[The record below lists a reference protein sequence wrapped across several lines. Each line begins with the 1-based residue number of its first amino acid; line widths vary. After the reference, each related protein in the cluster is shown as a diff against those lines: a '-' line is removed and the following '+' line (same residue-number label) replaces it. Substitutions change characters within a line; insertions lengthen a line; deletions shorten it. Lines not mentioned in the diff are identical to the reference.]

1 MKSYMNKRFVNVLR
15 SMAVAAGIMLLS
27 TVTVFAGT
35 VTATGDKETAAV
47 GDTYTVNIVVDGAEG
62 AAVAPD
68 VSVHYDVN
76 RLEFVSCSGEYGGGG
91 GGLVTINSSNADLT
105 FNILSGGQADVDVF
119 ATFDGDSEPQI
130 VTATVMVDGED
141 TAAINENAREVS
153 GTGIEAGTVATA
165 DGKYVSSVFAD
176 EFMPVGFT
184 KTTVTYEE
192 QMVEAAQFDMG
203 GIVLLYVT
211 DADGNNGNFDMYDQ
225 TTGELSDFLQI
236 SGIENR
242 FIIALKAGPE
252 VSVPEG
258 FTKATLNWNAQTLEA
273 YAYTGDAA
281 SGADGSGAASGSGG
295 ADGSGAASGSGVAQV
310 NINDFF
316 LIYAISSEGNKGWY
330 MYDQNEGT
338 YQRYVQ
344 NLHTGS
350 KVAGSGESLIAQIT
364 SPSADSEEGGVNV
377 MLIIVIACAVLLVA
391 LIITVIIM
399 AIKLHEFNSYEYIDE
414 DEYEGDEDRYE
425 ESVARVATGH
435 GSAGASAE
443 EPDDYLTRLAKAS
456 DEPVAEE
463 DSAED
468 EKTDDVEDI
477 SEEINTQNTKKSD
490 NIYEKYRREEEEAA
504 RIRQEQMHSNRESVS
519 ENVYRDNDEAPA
531 RSDIPEGFVVR
542 NKAGRIPKEELD
554 MQNKY
559 ERDDDFELFSP
570 RDRSEYDDDE
580 DDEEDDYRRLSRAEK
595 KALKA
600 EKKARKKEEKR
611 LKKEYGEYG
620 PVDWESWQNGIERG
634 EKTAAAHMNKA
645 AGVDEGA
652 VRRENPANQYREEQ
666 PAVRREAPEHQYEE
680 EAPRARRKE
689 QPTVR
694 EAQAEQQYHEAPI
707 KVSRVAPDEMPPRK
721 STPPK
726 RSIQPEYEEYQPP
739 KDNPMEMMRGI
750 PANDN
755 KAPVQAKPVQQF
767 DFDDDFEFEFLDLD
781 EDDE

>member
-1 MKSYMNKRFVNVLR
+1 MRTCYFTGGEECSMKRYMNKKLGIVLK
-15 SMAVAAGIMLLS
+15 SMAVAVSVMLLLS
-27 TVTVFAGT
+27 VSVFAGT

-47 GDTYTVNIVVDGAEG
+47 GDTYTVNIVIDGAEG

-76 RLEFVSCSGEYGGGG
+76 RLEFVSCTGEYGGGG

-141 TAAINENAREVS
+141 TAKINENAREDT

-176 EFMPVGFT
+176 EFMPVGFS

-242 FIIALKAGPE
+242 FIIALKAGPD
-252 VSVPEG
+252 VSVPDG
-258 FTKATLNWNAQTLEA
+258 FTKATLNWNSQTLEA
-273 YAYTGDAA
+273 YAYTGEAGEAA
-281 SGADGSGAASGSGG
+281 SGEAVSGG
-295 ADGSGAASGSGVAQV
+295 VAPV
-310 NINDFF
+310 DINDFF

-344 NLHTGS
+344 NLHAGGKGNIS
-350 KVAGSGESLIAQIT
+350 GSGENLISKIT
-364 SPSADSEEGGVNV
+364 SPGADSEEGGVNV

-391 LIITVIIM
+391 LIVTVIIM
-399 AIKLHEFNSYEYIDE
+399 AVKLHEFNSYEYIDE
-414 DEYEGDEDRYE
+414 DDYEGEDSYE
-425 ESVARVATGH
+425 APATH
-435 GSAGASAE
+435 VVSAYGRAKVSEE

-456 DEPVAEE
+456 EE
-463 DSAED
+463 LSRESHEE
-468 EKTDDVEDI
+468 EKE
-477 SEEINTQNTKKSD
+477 EEINTQSSKKSD
-490 NIYEKYRREEEEAA
+490 NIEIEEETHE
-504 RIRQEQMHSNRESVS
+504 SESVES
-519 ENVYRDNDEAPA
+519 SA
-531 RSDIPEGFVVR
+531 RSEIPEGFVVR

-554 MQNKY
+554 MQNRY
-559 ERDDDFELFSP
+559 ERDDEYELFSP
-570 RDRSEYDDDE
+570 RDRNEYDDDE
-580 DDEEDDYRRLSRAEK
+580 DDEDDFRRLSRAEK

-620 PVDWESWQNGIERG
+620 PVDWESWQNGIEGG
-634 EKTAAAHMNKA
+634 EKTAAAHMNKVV
-645 AGVDEGA
+645 GVDEGA
-652 VRRENPANQYREEQ
+652 VRRE
-666 PAVRREAPEHQYEE
+666 
-680 EAPRARRKE
+680 
-689 QPTVR
+689 
-694 EAQAEQQYHEAPI
+694 API
-707 KVSRVAPDEMPPRK
+707 KVSKVEREEMPPSK
-721 STPPK
+721 NLAPK
-726 RSIQPEYEEYQPP
+726 RPVQPEYEEYQPP

>member
-1 MKSYMNKRFVNVLR
+1 MRTCYFTGGEECSMKRYMNKKLGIVLK
-15 SMAVAAGIMLLS
+15 SMAVAVSIVLLFS
-27 TVTVFAGT
+27 VNVFAGT

-47 GDTYTVNIVVDGAEG
+47 GDTYTVNIVIDGAEG

-76 RLEFVSCSGEYGGGG
+76 RLEFVSCTGEYGGGG

-141 TAAINENAREVS
+141 TAKINENAREDT

-176 EFMPVGFT
+176 EFMPVGFS

-242 FIIALKAGPE
+242 FIIALKAGPD
-252 VSVPEG
+252 VSVPDG
-258 FTKATLNWNAQTLEA
+258 FTKATLNWNSQTLEA
-273 YAYTGDAA
+273 YAYTGEAGEAA
-281 SGADGSGAASGSGG
+281 SGGSDGAVSGG
-295 ADGSGAASGSGVAQV
+295 VAPV
-310 NINDFF
+310 DINDFF

-344 NLHTGS
+344 NLHAGGKGNIS
-350 KVAGSGESLIAQIT
+350 GSGENLISKIT
-364 SPSADSEEGGVNV
+364 SPGADSEEGGVNV

-391 LIITVIIM
+391 LIVTVIIM
-399 AIKLHEFNSYEYIDE
+399 AVKLHEFNSYEYIDE
-414 DEYEGDEDRYE
+414 DDYEGEDSYE
-425 ESVARVATGH
+425 APATH
-435 GSAGASAE
+435 VVSAYGRAKVSEE

-456 DEPVAEE
+456 EE
-463 DSAED
+463 LSRESHEE
-468 EKTDDVEDI
+468 EKE
-477 SEEINTQNTKKSD
+477 EEINTQSSNKSD
-490 NIYEKYRREEEEAA
+490 NIETEEEETH
-504 RIRQEQMHSNRESVS
+504 ESESVES
-519 ENVYRDNDEAPA
+519 SA
-531 RSDIPEGFVVR
+531 RSEIPEGFVVR

-554 MQNKY
+554 MQNRY
-559 ERDDDFELFSP
+559 ERDDEYELFSP
-570 RDRSEYDDDE
+570 RDRNEYDDDE
-580 DDEEDDYRRLSRAEK
+580 DDEDDFRRLSRAEK

-634 EKTAAAHMNKA
+634 EKTAAAHINKV

-652 VRRENPANQYREEQ
+652 VRRE
-666 PAVRREAPEHQYEE
+666 
-680 EAPRARRKE
+680 
-689 QPTVR
+689 
-694 EAQAEQQYHEAPI
+694 API
-707 KVSRVAPDEMPPRK
+707 KVSKVEREEMPPSK
-721 STPPK
+721 NLAPK
-726 RSIQPEYEEYQPP
+726 RPVQPEYEEYQPP

>member
-1 MKSYMNKRFVNVLR
+1 MRTCYFTGGEECSMKRYMNKKLGIVLK
-15 SMAVAAGIMLLS
+15 SMAVAVSVMLLLS
-27 TVTVFAGT
+27 VSVFAGT
-35 VTATGDKETAAV
+35 VTATGDKETAAI
-47 GDTYTVNIVVDGAEG
+47 GDTYTVNIVIDGAEG

-76 RLEFVSCSGEYGGGG
+76 RLEFVSCTGEYGGGG

-141 TAAINENAREVS
+141 TAKINENAREDT

-176 EFMPVGFT
+176 EFMPVGFS

-242 FIIALKAGPE
+242 FIIALKAGPD
-252 VSVPEG
+252 VSVPDG
-258 FTKATLNWNAQTLEA
+258 FTKATLNWNSQTLEA
-273 YAYTGDAA
+273 YAYTGEAGEAA
-281 SGADGSGAASGSGG
+281 SGGSDGAVSGG
-295 ADGSGAASGSGVAQV
+295 VAPV
-310 NINDFF
+310 DINDFF

-344 NLHTGS
+344 NLHAGS
-350 KVAGSGESLIAQIT
+350 KDNISGSGENLISKIT
-364 SPSADSEEGGVNV
+364 GPSADSEEGGVNV

-391 LIITVIIM
+391 LIVTVIIM
-399 AIKLHEFNSYEYIDE
+399 AVKLHEYNSYEYIDE
-414 DEYEGDEDRYE
+414 EDYEGEDSYE
-425 ESVARVATGH
+425 APATH
-435 GSAGASAE
+435 VVSAYGRAKVSEE

-456 DEPVAEE
+456 EELSRESHEEEKEE
-463 DSAED
+463 D
-468 EKTDDVEDI
+468 
-477 SEEINTQNTKKSD
+477 INTQSSNKSD
-490 NIYEKYRREEEEAA
+490 NIEIEEETHE
-504 RIRQEQMHSNRESVS
+504 SESVES
-519 ENVYRDNDEAPA
+519 SA
-531 RSDIPEGFVVR
+531 RSEIPEGFVVR

-554 MQNKY
+554 MQNRY
-559 ERDDDFELFSP
+559 ERDDEYELFSP
-570 RDRSEYDDDE
+570 RDRNEYDDDE
-580 DDEEDDYRRLSRAEK
+580 DDEDDFRRLSRAEK

-620 PVDWESWQNGIERG
+620 PVDWESWQNGIEGG
-634 EKTAAAHMNKA
+634 EKTAAAHMNKV

-652 VRRENPANQYREEQ
+652 VRRE
-666 PAVRREAPEHQYEE
+666 
-680 EAPRARRKE
+680 
-689 QPTVR
+689 
-694 EAQAEQQYHEAPI
+694 API
-707 KVSRVAPDEMPPRK
+707 KVSRVERDEMPPSK
-721 STPPK
+721 NLAPK
-726 RSIQPEYEEYQPP
+726 RPVQPEYEEYQPP

>member
-1 MKSYMNKRFVNVLR
+1 MRTCYFTGGEECSMKRYMNKKLGIVLK
-15 SMAVAAGIMLLS
+15 SMAVAVSVMLLLS
-27 TVTVFAGT
+27 VSVFAGT

-47 GDTYTVNIVVDGAEG
+47 GDTYTVNIVIDGAEG

-76 RLEFVSCSGEYGGGG
+76 RLEFVSCTGEYGGGG

-141 TAAINENAREVS
+141 TAKINENAREDT

-176 EFMPVGFT
+176 EFMPVGFS

-242 FIIALKAGPE
+242 FIIALKAGPD
-252 VSVPEG
+252 VSVPDG
-258 FTKATLNWNAQTLEA
+258 FTKATLNWNSQTLEA
-273 YAYTGDAA
+273 YAYTGEAGEAA
-281 SGADGSGAASGSGG
+281 SGGSDGAVSGG
-295 ADGSGAASGSGVAQV
+295 VAPV
-310 NINDFF
+310 DINDFF

-344 NLHTGS
+344 NLHAGS
-350 KVAGSGESLIAQIT
+350 KGNISGSGENLISKIT
-364 SPSADSEEGGVNV
+364 SPGADSEEGGVNV

-391 LIITVIIM
+391 LIVTVIIM
-399 AIKLHEFNSYEYIDE
+399 AVKLHEFNSYEYIDE
-414 DEYEGDEDRYE
+414 DDYEGEDSYE
-425 ESVARVATGH
+425 APATH
-435 GSAGASAE
+435 VVSAYGRAKVSEE

-456 DEPVAEE
+456 EE
-463 DSAED
+463 LSRESHEE
-468 EKTDDVEDI
+468 EKE
-477 SEEINTQNTKKSD
+477 EEINTQSSKKSD
-490 NIYEKYRREEEEAA
+490 NIEIEEETHE
-504 RIRQEQMHSNRESVS
+504 SESV
-519 ENVYRDNDEAPA
+519 ENSA
-531 RSDIPEGFVVR
+531 RSEIPEGFVVR

-554 MQNKY
+554 MQNRY
-559 ERDDDFELFSP
+559 ERDDEYELFSP
-570 RDRSEYDDDE
+570 RDRNEYDDDE
-580 DDEEDDYRRLSRAEK
+580 DDEDDFRRLSRAEK

-620 PVDWESWQNGIERG
+620 PVDWESWQNGIEHG
-634 EKTAAAHMNKA
+634 EKTAAAHMNKV

-652 VRRENPANQYREEQ
+652 VRRE
-666 PAVRREAPEHQYEE
+666 
-680 EAPRARRKE
+680 
-689 QPTVR
+689 T
-694 EAQAEQQYHEAPI
+694 PI
-707 KVSRVAPDEMPPRK
+707 KVSRVERDEMPPSK
-721 STPPK
+721 NLAPK
-726 RSIQPEYEEYQPP
+726 RPVQPEYEEYQPP

>member
-1 MKSYMNKRFVNVLR
+1 MRTCYFTGGEECSMKRYMNKKLGIVLK
-15 SMAVAAGIMLLS
+15 SMAVAVSVMLLLS
-27 TVTVFAGT
+27 VSVFAGT

-47 GDTYTVNIVVDGAEG
+47 GDTYTVNIVIDGAEG

-76 RLEFVSCSGEYGGGG
+76 RLEFVSCTGEYGGGG

-141 TAAINENAREVS
+141 TAKINENAREDT

-176 EFMPVGFT
+176 EFMPVGFS

-242 FIIALKAGPE
+242 FIIALKAGPD
-252 VSVPEG
+252 VSVPDG
-258 FTKATLNWNAQTLEA
+258 FTKATLNWNSQTLEA
-273 YAYTGDAA
+273 YAYTGEAGEAA
-281 SGADGSGAASGSGG
+281 SGEAVSGG
-295 ADGSGAASGSGVAQV
+295 VAPV
-310 NINDFF
+310 DINDFF

-344 NLHTGS
+344 NLHAGGKDNIS
-350 KVAGSGESLIAQIT
+350 GSGENLISKMT
-364 SPSADSEEGGVNV
+364 SPGADSEEGGVNV

-399 AIKLHEFNSYEYIDE
+399 AVKLHEFNSYEYIDE
-414 DEYEGDEDRYE
+414 DDYEGEDSYE
-425 ESVARVATGH
+425 APATH
-435 GSAGASAE
+435 VVSAYGRAKVSEE

-456 DEPVAEE
+456 EELSRENHDE
-463 DSAED
+463 
-468 EKTDDVEDI
+468 EKE
-477 SEEINTQNTKKSD
+477 EEINTQSSKKSD
-490 NIYEKYRREEEEAA
+490 NIEIEEET
-504 RIRQEQMHSNRESVS
+504 HESESTESSVRS
-519 ENVYRDNDEAPA
+519 E
-531 RSDIPEGFVVR
+531 IPEGFVVR

-554 MQNKY
+554 MQNRY
-559 ERDDDFELFSP
+559 ERDDEYELFSP
-570 RDRSEYDDDE
+570 RDRNEYDDDE
-580 DDEEDDYRRLSRAEK
+580 DDEDDFRRLSRAEK

-620 PVDWESWQNGIERG
+620 PVDWESWQNGIEGG
-634 EKTAAAHMNKA
+634 EKTAAAHMNKVV
-645 AGVDEGA
+645 GVDEGA
-652 VRRENPANQYREEQ
+652 VRRE
-666 PAVRREAPEHQYEE
+666 
-680 EAPRARRKE
+680 
-689 QPTVR
+689 
-694 EAQAEQQYHEAPI
+694 API
-707 KVSRVAPDEMPPRK
+707 KVSKVEREEMPPSK
-721 STPPK
+721 NLVPK
-726 RSIQPEYEEYQPP
+726 RPVQPEYEEYQPP

>member
-1 MKSYMNKRFVNVLR
+1 MRTCYFTGGEECSMKRYMNKKLGIVLKSIAAAVSIVLLFSVN
-15 SMAVAAGIMLLS
+15 
-27 TVTVFAGT
+27 VFAGT

-47 GDTYTVNIVVDGAEG
+47 GDTYTVNIVIDGAEG

-76 RLEFVSCSGEYGGGG
+76 RLEFVSCTGEYGGGG

-141 TAAINENAREVS
+141 TAKINENAREDT

-176 EFMPVGFT
+176 EFMPVGFS

-242 FIIALKAGPE
+242 FIIALKAGPD
-252 VSVPEG
+252 VSVPDG
-258 FTKATLNWNAQTLEA
+258 FTKATLNWNSQTLEA
-273 YAYTGDAA
+273 YAYTGDAGDA
-281 SGADGSGAASGSGG
+281 TSGG
-295 ADGSGAASGSGVAQV
+295 SDGAVSGGVAPV
-310 NINDFF
+310 DINDFF

-344 NLHTGS
+344 NLHAGGKDNIS
-350 KVAGSGESLIAQIT
+350 GSGENLISKIT
-364 SPSADSEEGGVNV
+364 SPGADSEEGGVNV

-391 LIITVIIM
+391 LIVTVIIM
-399 AIKLHEFNSYEYIDE
+399 AVKLHEFNSYEYIDE
-414 DEYEGDEDRYE
+414 DDYEGEDSYE
-425 ESVARVATGH
+425 APATH
-435 GSAGASAE
+435 VVSAYGRAKVSEE

-456 DEPVAEE
+456 EELSRENHDE
-463 DSAED
+463 
-468 EKTDDVEDI
+468 EKE
-477 SEEINTQNTKKSD
+477 EEINTQSSKKSD
-490 NIYEKYRREEEEAA
+490 NIEIEEEE
-504 RIRQEQMHSNRESVS
+504 ETHESES
-519 ENVYRDNDEAPA
+519 IENSA
-531 RSDIPEGFVVR
+531 RSEIPEGFVVR

-554 MQNKY
+554 MQNRY
-559 ERDDDFELFSP
+559 ERDDEYELFSP
-570 RDRSEYDDDE
+570 RDRNEYDDDDDDE
-580 DDEEDDYRRLSRAEK
+580 DDFRRLSRAEK

-634 EKTAAAHMNKA
+634 EKTAAAHINKV

-652 VRRENPANQYREEQ
+652 VRRE
-666 PAVRREAPEHQYEE
+666 
-680 EAPRARRKE
+680 
-689 QPTVR
+689 
-694 EAQAEQQYHEAPI
+694 API
-707 KVSRVAPDEMPPRK
+707 KVSKVKRDEMPPSK
-721 STPPK
+721 NLAPK
-726 RSIQPEYEEYQPP
+726 RPVQPEYEEYQPP

>member
-1 MKSYMNKRFVNVLR
+1 MRTCYFTGGEECSMKRYMNKKLGIVLK
-15 SMAVAAGIMLLS
+15 SMAVAVSVMLLLS
-27 TVTVFAGT
+27 VSVFAGT

-47 GDTYTVNIVVDGAEG
+47 GDTYTVNIVIDGAEG

-76 RLEFVSCSGEYGGGG
+76 RLEFVSCTGEYGGGG

-141 TAAINENAREVS
+141 TAKINENAREDT

-176 EFMPVGFT
+176 EFMPVGFS

-242 FIIALKAGPE
+242 FIIALKAGPD
-252 VSVPEG
+252 VSVPDG
-258 FTKATLNWNAQTLEA
+258 FTKATLNWNSQTLEA
-273 YAYTGDAA
+273 YAYTGEAGEAA
-281 SGADGSGAASGSGG
+281 SGGSDGAVSGG
-295 ADGSGAASGSGVAQV
+295 VAPV
-310 NINDFF
+310 DINDFF

-344 NLHTGS
+344 NLHAGGKGNIS
-350 KVAGSGESLIAQIT
+350 GSGENLISKIT
-364 SPSADSEEGGVNV
+364 SPGADSEEGGVNV

-399 AIKLHEFNSYEYIDE
+399 AVKLHEFNSYEYIDE
-414 DEYEGDEDRYE
+414 DDYEGEDSYE
-425 ESVARVATGH
+425 APATH
-435 GSAGASAE
+435 VVSAYGRAKVSEE

-456 DEPVAEE
+456 EE
-463 DSAED
+463 LSRESHEE
-468 EKTDDVEDI
+468 EKE
-477 SEEINTQNTKKSD
+477 EEINTQSSKKSD
-490 NIYEKYRREEEEAA
+490 NMEIEEET
-504 RIRQEQMHSNRESVS
+504 HESES
-519 ENVYRDNDEAPA
+519 IENSA
-531 RSDIPEGFVVR
+531 RSEIPEGFVVR

-554 MQNKY
+554 MQNRY
-559 ERDDDFELFSP
+559 ERDDEYELFSP
-570 RDRSEYDDDE
+570 RDRNEYDDDE
-580 DDEEDDYRRLSRAEK
+580 DDEDDFRRLSRAEK

-634 EKTAAAHMNKA
+634 EKTAAAHINKV

-652 VRRENPANQYREEQ
+652 VRRE
-666 PAVRREAPEHQYEE
+666 
-680 EAPRARRKE
+680 
-689 QPTVR
+689 
-694 EAQAEQQYHEAPI
+694 API
-707 KVSRVAPDEMPPRK
+707 KVSRVERDEMPPSK
-721 STPPK
+721 NLAPK
-726 RSIQPEYEEYQPP
+726 RPVQPEYEEYQPP

>member
-1 MKSYMNKRFVNVLR
+1 MRTCYFTGGEECSMKRYMNKKLGIVLK
-15 SMAVAAGIMLLS
+15 SMAVAVSVMLLLS
-27 TVTVFAGT
+27 VSVFAGT

-47 GDTYTVNIVVDGAEG
+47 GDTYTVNIVIDGAEG

-76 RLEFVSCSGEYGGGG
+76 RLEFVSCTGEYGGGG

-141 TAAINENAREVS
+141 TAKINENAREDT

-176 EFMPVGFT
+176 EFMPVGFS

-242 FIIALKAGPE
+242 FIIALKAGPD
-252 VSVPEG
+252 VSVPDG
-258 FTKATLNWNAQTLEA
+258 FTKATLNWNSQTLEA
-273 YAYTGDAA
+273 YAYTGEAGEAA
-281 SGADGSGAASGSGG
+281 SGGSDGAVSGG
-295 ADGSGAASGSGVAQV
+295 VAPV
-310 NINDFF
+310 DINDFF

-344 NLHTGS
+344 NLHAGGKDNIS
-350 KVAGSGESLIAQIT
+350 GSGENLISKIT
-364 SPSADSEEGGVNV
+364 GPSADSEEGGVNV

-391 LIITVIIM
+391 LIVTVIIM
-399 AIKLHEFNSYEYIDE
+399 AVKLHEFNSYEYIDE
-414 DEYEGDEDRYE
+414 EDYEGEDSYE
-425 ESVARVATGH
+425 APATH
-435 GSAGASAE
+435 VVSAYGRAKVSEE

-456 DEPVAEE
+456 EE
-463 DSAED
+463 LSRESHEE
-468 EKTDDVEDI
+468 EKE
-477 SEEINTQNTKKSD
+477 EEINTQSSNKSD
-490 NIYEKYRREEEEAA
+490 NIETEEEET
-504 RIRQEQMHSNRESVS
+504 HESES
-519 ENVYRDNDEAPA
+519 IESSA
-531 RSDIPEGFVVR
+531 RSEIPEGFVVR

-554 MQNKY
+554 MQNRY
-559 ERDDDFELFSP
+559 ERDDEYELFSP
-570 RDRSEYDDDE
+570 RDRNEYDDDE
-580 DDEEDDYRRLSRAEK
+580 DDEDDFRRLSRAEK

-634 EKTAAAHMNKA
+634 EKTAAAHMNKV

-652 VRRENPANQYREEQ
+652 VRRE
-666 PAVRREAPEHQYEE
+666 
-680 EAPRARRKE
+680 
-689 QPTVR
+689 
-694 EAQAEQQYHEAPI
+694 API
-707 KVSRVAPDEMPPRK
+707 KVSKVEREEMPPSK
-721 STPPK
+721 NLAPK
-726 RSIQPEYEEYQPP
+726 RPVQPEYEEYQPP

>member
-1 MKSYMNKRFVNVLR
+1 MRTCYFTGGEECSMKRYMNKKLGIVLK
-15 SMAVAAGIMLLS
+15 SMAVAVSVMLLLS
-27 TVTVFAGT
+27 VSVFAGT

-47 GDTYTVNIVVDGAEG
+47 GDTYTVNIVIDGAEG

-76 RLEFVSCSGEYGGGG
+76 RLEFVSCTGEYGGGG

-141 TAAINENAREVS
+141 TAKINENAREDT

-176 EFMPVGFT
+176 EFMPVGFS

-242 FIIALKAGPE
+242 FIIALKAGPD
-252 VSVPEG
+252 VSVPDG
-258 FTKATLNWNAQTLEA
+258 FTKATLNWNSQTLEA
-273 YAYTGDAA
+273 YAYTGEAGEAA
-281 SGADGSGAASGSGG
+281 SGGSDGAVSGG
-295 ADGSGAASGSGVAQV
+295 VAPV
-310 NINDFF
+310 DINDFF

-344 NLHTGS
+344 NLHAGS
-350 KVAGSGESLIAQIT
+350 KDNISGSGENLISKIT
-364 SPSADSEEGGVNV
+364 SPGADSEEGGVNV

-399 AIKLHEFNSYEYIDE
+399 AVKLHEFNSYEYIDE
-414 DEYEGDEDRYE
+414 DDYEGEDSYE
-425 ESVARVATGH
+425 APATH
-435 GSAGASAE
+435 VVSAYGRAKVSEE

-456 DEPVAEE
+456 EE
-463 DSAED
+463 LSRESHEE
-468 EKTDDVEDI
+468 EKE
-477 SEEINTQNTKKSD
+477 EEINTQSSKKSD
-490 NIYEKYRREEEEAA
+490 NIEIEEETHE
-504 RIRQEQMHSNRESVS
+504 SESVES
-519 ENVYRDNDEAPA
+519 SA
-531 RSDIPEGFVVR
+531 RSEIPEGFVVR

-554 MQNKY
+554 MQNRY
-559 ERDDDFELFSP
+559 ERDDEYELFSP
-570 RDRSEYDDDE
+570 RDRNEYDDDE
-580 DDEEDDYRRLSRAEK
+580 DDEDDFRRLSRAEK

-634 EKTAAAHMNKA
+634 EKTAAAHMNKVV
-645 AGVDEGA
+645 GVDEGA
-652 VRRENPANQYREEQ
+652 VRRE
-666 PAVRREAPEHQYEE
+666 
-680 EAPRARRKE
+680 
-689 QPTVR
+689 
-694 EAQAEQQYHEAPI
+694 API
-707 KVSRVAPDEMPPRK
+707 KVSKVEREEMPPSK
-721 STPPK
+721 NLAPK
-726 RSIQPEYEEYQPP
+726 RPVQPEYEEYQPP

>member
-1 MKSYMNKRFVNVLR
+1 MRTCYFTGGEECSMKRYMNKKLGIVLK
-15 SMAVAAGIMLLS
+15 SMAVAVSVMLLLS
-27 TVTVFAGT
+27 VSVFAGT

-47 GDTYTVNIVVDGAEG
+47 GDTYTVNIVIDGAEG

-76 RLEFVSCSGEYGGGG
+76 RLEFVSCTGEYGGGG

-141 TAAINENAREVS
+141 TAKINENAREDT

-176 EFMPVGFT
+176 EFMPVGFS

-242 FIIALKAGPE
+242 FIIALKAGPD
-252 VSVPEG
+252 VSVPDG
-258 FTKATLNWNAQTLEA
+258 FTKATLNWNSQTLEA
-273 YAYTGDAA
+273 YAYTGEA
-281 SGADGSGAASGSGG
+281 GDGGAASGEAVSGG
-295 ADGSGAASGSGVAQV
+295 VAPV
-310 NINDFF
+310 DINDFF

-344 NLHTGS
+344 NLHAGGKGNIS
-350 KVAGSGESLIAQIT
+350 GSGENLISKIT

-399 AIKLHEFNSYEYIDE
+399 AVKLHEFNSYEYIDE
-414 DEYEGDEDRYE
+414 EDYEDAKVSE
-425 ESVARVATGH
+425 
-435 GSAGASAE
+435 E

-456 DEPVAEE
+456 EE
-463 DSAED
+463 LSRESHEE
-468 EKTDDVEDI
+468 EKE
-477 SEEINTQNTKKSD
+477 EEINTQSSKKSD
-490 NIYEKYRREEEEAA
+490 NIEIEEETHE
-504 RIRQEQMHSNRESVS
+504 SESVES
-519 ENVYRDNDEAPA
+519 SA
-531 RSDIPEGFVVR
+531 RSEIPEGFVVR

-554 MQNKY
+554 MQNRY
-559 ERDDDFELFSP
+559 ERDDEYELFSP
-570 RDRSEYDDDE
+570 RDRNEYDDDE
-580 DDEEDDYRRLSRAEK
+580 DEEDDFRRLSRAEK

-634 EKTAAAHMNKA
+634 EKTAAAHINKV

-652 VRRENPANQYREEQ
+652 VRRE
-666 PAVRREAPEHQYEE
+666 
-680 EAPRARRKE
+680 
-689 QPTVR
+689 
-694 EAQAEQQYHEAPI
+694 API
-707 KVSRVAPDEMPPRK
+707 KVSRVEREEMPPSK
-721 STPPK
+721 NLAPK
-726 RSIQPEYEEYQPP
+726 RPVQPEYEEYQPP

>member
-1 MKSYMNKRFVNVLR
+1 MRTCYFTGGEECSMKRYMNKKLGIVLK
-15 SMAVAAGIMLLS
+15 SMAVAVSVMLLLS
-27 TVTVFAGT
+27 VSVFAGT

-47 GDTYTVNIVVDGAEG
+47 GDTYTVNIVIDGAEG

-76 RLEFVSCSGEYGGGG
+76 RLEFVSCTGEYGGGG

-141 TAAINENAREVS
+141 TAKINENAREDT

-176 EFMPVGFT
+176 EFMPVGFS

-242 FIIALKAGPE
+242 FIIALKAGPD
-252 VSVPEG
+252 VSVPDG
-258 FTKATLNWNAQTLEA
+258 FTKATLNWNSQTLEA
-273 YAYTGDAA
+273 YAYTGEA
-281 SGADGSGAASGSGG
+281 GGAASGGSDGAVSGG
-295 ADGSGAASGSGVAQV
+295 VAPV
-310 NINDFF
+310 DINDFF

-344 NLHTGS
+344 NLHAGGKGNIS
-350 KVAGSGESLIAQIT
+350 GSGENLISKIT
-364 SPSADSEEGGVNV
+364 SPGADSAEGGVNV

-391 LIITVIIM
+391 LIVTVIIM
-399 AIKLHEFNSYEYIDE
+399 SVKLHEFNSYEYIDE
-414 DEYEGDEDRYE
+414 DDYEGEDSYE
-425 ESVARVATGH
+425 APATH
-435 GSAGASAE
+435 VVSAYGRAKVSEE

-456 DEPVAEE
+456 EE
-463 DSAED
+463 LSRESHEE
-468 EKTDDVEDI
+468 EKE
-477 SEEINTQNTKKSD
+477 EEINTQSSNKSD
-490 NIYEKYRREEEEAA
+490 NIETEEEET
-504 RIRQEQMHSNRESVS
+504 HESES
-519 ENVYRDNDEAPA
+519 IESSA
-531 RSDIPEGFVVR
+531 RSEIPEGFVVR

-554 MQNKY
+554 MQNRY
-559 ERDDDFELFSP
+559 ERDDEYELFAP
-570 RDRSEYDDDE
+570 RDRNEYDDDE
-580 DDEEDDYRRLSRAEK
+580 DDDDFRRLSRAEK

-634 EKTAAAHMNKA
+634 EKTAAAHINKV

-652 VRRENPANQYREEQ
+652 VRRE
-666 PAVRREAPEHQYEE
+666 
-680 EAPRARRKE
+680 
-689 QPTVR
+689 
-694 EAQAEQQYHEAPI
+694 API
-707 KVSRVAPDEMPPRK
+707 KVSKVEREEMPPSK
-721 STPPK
+721 NLAPK
-726 RSIQPEYEEYQPP
+726 RPVQPEYEEYQPP

>member
-1 MKSYMNKRFVNVLR
+1 MRTCYFTGGEECSMKRYMNKKLGIVLK
-15 SMAVAAGIMLLS
+15 SMAVAVSVMLLLS
-27 TVTVFAGT
+27 VSVFAGT

-47 GDTYTVNIVVDGAEG
+47 GDTYTVNIVIDGAEG

-76 RLEFVSCSGEYGGGG
+76 RLEFVSCTGEYGGGG

-141 TAAINENAREVS
+141 TAKINENAREDT

-176 EFMPVGFT
+176 EFMPVGFS

-242 FIIALKAGPE
+242 FIIALKAGPD
-252 VSVPEG
+252 VSVPDG
-258 FTKATLNWNAQTLEA
+258 FTKATLNWNSQTLEA
-273 YAYTGDAA
+273 YAYTGEAGEAA
-281 SGADGSGAASGSGG
+281 SGEAVSGG
-295 ADGSGAASGSGVAQV
+295 VAPV
-310 NINDFF
+310 DINDFF

-344 NLHTGS
+344 NLHAGGKDNIS
-350 KVAGSGESLIAQIT
+350 GSGENLISKIT
-364 SPSADSEEGGVNV
+364 SPGADSEEGGVNV

-391 LIITVIIM
+391 LIVTVIIM
-399 AIKLHEFNSYEYIDE
+399 AVKLHEFNSYEYIDE
-414 DEYEGDEDRYE
+414 DDYEGEDSYE
-425 ESVARVATGH
+425 APATH
-435 GSAGASAE
+435 VVSAYGRAKVSEE

-456 DEPVAEE
+456 EE
-463 DSAED
+463 LSRESHEE
-468 EKTDDVEDI
+468 EKE
-477 SEEINTQNTKKSD
+477 EEINTQSSNKSD
-490 NIYEKYRREEEEAA
+490 NIETEEEETH
-504 RIRQEQMHSNRESVS
+504 ESESVES
-519 ENVYRDNDEAPA
+519 SA
-531 RSDIPEGFVVR
+531 RSEIPEGFVVR

-554 MQNKY
+554 MQNRY
-559 ERDDDFELFSP
+559 ERDDEYELFSP
-570 RDRSEYDDDE
+570 RDRNEYDDDE
-580 DDEEDDYRRLSRAEK
+580 DDEDDFRRLSRAEK

-620 PVDWESWQNGIERG
+620 PVDWESWQNGIEGG
-634 EKTAAAHMNKA
+634 EKTAAAHINKV

-652 VRRENPANQYREEQ
+652 VRRE
-666 PAVRREAPEHQYEE
+666 
-680 EAPRARRKE
+680 
-689 QPTVR
+689 
-694 EAQAEQQYHEAPI
+694 API
-707 KVSRVAPDEMPPRK
+707 KVSKVEREEMPPSK
-721 STPPK
+721 NLAPK
-726 RSIQPEYEEYQPP
+726 RPVQPEYEEYQPP

>member
-1 MKSYMNKRFVNVLR
+1 MRTCYFTGGEECSMKCYMNKKLGIVLK
-15 SMAVAAGIMLLS
+15 SMAVAVSVMLLLS
-27 TVTVFAGT
+27 VSVFAGT

-47 GDTYTVNIVVDGAEG
+47 GDTYTVNIVIDGAEG

-76 RLEFVSCSGEYGGGG
+76 RLEFVSCTGEYGGGG

-141 TAAINENAREVS
+141 TAKINENAREDT

-176 EFMPVGFT
+176 EFMPVGFS

-242 FIIALKAGPE
+242 FIIALKAGPD
-252 VSVPEG
+252 VSVPDG
-258 FTKATLNWNAQTLEA
+258 FTKATLNWNSQTLEA
-273 YAYTGDAA
+273 YAYTGEAGEAA
-281 SGADGSGAASGSGG
+281 SGEAVSGG
-295 ADGSGAASGSGVAQV
+295 VAPV
-310 NINDFF
+310 DINDFF

-344 NLHTGS
+344 NLHAGGKDNIS
-350 KVAGSGESLIAQIT
+350 GSGENLISKIT
-364 SPSADSEEGGVNV
+364 SPGADSEEGGVNV

-391 LIITVIIM
+391 LIVTVIIM
-399 AIKLHEFNSYEYIDE
+399 AVKLHEFNSYEYIDE
-414 DEYEGDEDRYE
+414 DDYEGEDSYE
-425 ESVARVATGH
+425 APATH
-435 GSAGASAE
+435 VVSAYGRAKVSEE

-456 DEPVAEE
+456 EE
-463 DSAED
+463 LSRESHEE
-468 EKTDDVEDI
+468 EKE
-477 SEEINTQNTKKSD
+477 EEINTQSSNKSD
-490 NIYEKYRREEEEAA
+490 NIETEEEETH
-504 RIRQEQMHSNRESVS
+504 ESESVES
-519 ENVYRDNDEAPA
+519 SA
-531 RSDIPEGFVVR
+531 RSEIPEGFVVR

-554 MQNKY
+554 MQNRY
-559 ERDDDFELFSP
+559 ERDDEYELFSP
-570 RDRSEYDDDE
+570 RDRNEYDDDE
-580 DDEEDDYRRLSRAEK
+580 DDEDDFRRLSRAEK

-634 EKTAAAHMNKA
+634 EKTAAAHINKV

-652 VRRENPANQYREEQ
+652 VRRE
-666 PAVRREAPEHQYEE
+666 
-680 EAPRARRKE
+680 
-689 QPTVR
+689 T
-694 EAQAEQQYHEAPI
+694 
-707 KVSRVAPDEMPPRK
+707 
-721 STPPK
+721 PK
-726 RSIQPEYEEYQPP
+726 RPVQPEYEEYQPP

>member
-1 MKSYMNKRFVNVLR
+1 MKRYMNKKLGIVLK
-15 SMAVAAGIMLLS
+15 SMAVAVSVMLLLS
-27 TVTVFAGT
+27 VSVFAGT

-47 GDTYTVNIVVDGAEG
+47 GDTYTVNIVIDGAEG

-76 RLEFVSCSGEYGGGG
+76 RLEFVSCTGEYGGGG

-141 TAAINENAREVS
+141 TAKINENAREDT

-176 EFMPVGFT
+176 EFMPVGFS

-242 FIIALKAGPE
+242 FIIALKAGPD
-252 VSVPEG
+252 VSVPDG
-258 FTKATLNWNAQTLEA
+258 FTKATLNWNSQTLEA
-273 YAYTGDAA
+273 YAYTGEAGEAA
-281 SGADGSGAASGSGG
+281 SGEAVSGG
-295 ADGSGAASGSGVAQV
+295 VAPV
-310 NINDFF
+310 DINDFF

-344 NLHTGS
+344 NLHAGGKGNIS
-350 KVAGSGESLIAQIT
+350 GSGENLISKIT
-364 SPSADSEEGGVNV
+364 GPSADSEEGGVNV

-391 LIITVIIM
+391 LIVIVIIM

-414 DEYEGDEDRYE
+414 DDYEGEDSYE
-425 ESVARVATGH
+425 APATH
-435 GSAGASAE
+435 VVSAYGRAKVSEE

-456 DEPVAEE
+456 EEPRRVVR
-463 DSAED
+463 DED
-468 EKTDDVEDI
+468 ESYEKPGRVSHDEDEDKESERVKKENNIENNNDIEDIEDI

-490 NIYEKYRREEEEAA
+490 NIYEKYRREEEEATG
-504 RIRQEQMHSNRESVS
+504 S
-519 ENVYRDNDEAPA
+519 E
-531 RSDIPEGFVVR
+531 IPEGFVVR

-554 MQNKY
+554 MQNRY
-559 ERDDDFELFSP
+559 ERDDEYELFSP
-570 RDRSEYDDDE
+570 RDRNEYDDDE
-580 DDEEDDYRRLSRAEK
+580 DDEDDFRRLSRAEK

-634 EKTAAAHMNKA
+634 EKTAAAHINKV

-652 VRRENPANQYREEQ
+652 VRRE
-666 PAVRREAPEHQYEE
+666 
-680 EAPRARRKE
+680 
-689 QPTVR
+689 
-694 EAQAEQQYHEAPI
+694 API
-707 KVSRVAPDEMPPRK
+707 KVSKVEREEMPPSK
-721 STPPK
+721 NLAPK
-726 RSIQPEYEEYQPP
+726 RPVQPEYEEYQPP

>member
-1 MKSYMNKRFVNVLR
+1 MRTCYFTGSEGCSMKRYMNKKLGIVLK
-15 SMAVAAGIMLLS
+15 SMVVAVSVMLLLS
-27 TVTVFAGT
+27 VSVFAGT

-47 GDTYTVNIVVDGAEG
+47 GDTYTVNIVIDGAEG

-76 RLEFVSCSGEYGGGG
+76 RLEFVSCTGEYGGGG

-141 TAAINENAREVS
+141 TAKINENAREDT

-176 EFMPVGFT
+176 EFMPVGFS

-242 FIIALKAGPE
+242 FIIALKAGPD
-252 VSVPEG
+252 VSVPDG
-258 FTKATLNWNAQTLEA
+258 FTKATLNWNSQTLEA
-273 YAYTGDAA
+273 YAYTGEAGEAA
-281 SGADGSGAASGSGG
+281 SGEAVSGG
-295 ADGSGAASGSGVAQV
+295 VAPV
-310 NINDFF
+310 DINDFF

-344 NLHTGS
+344 NLHAGGKGNIS
-350 KVAGSGESLIAQIT
+350 GSGENLISKIT
-364 SPSADSEEGGVNV
+364 SPGADSEEGGVNV

-391 LIITVIIM
+391 LIVTVIIM
-399 AIKLHEFNSYEYIDE
+399 AVKLHEFNSYEYIDE
-414 DEYEGDEDRYE
+414 DDYEGEDSYE
-425 ESVARVATGH
+425 APATHVVSAYGR
-435 GSAGASAE
+435 AGANAE

-456 DEPVAEE
+456 EE
-463 DSAED
+463 LKSVSHEE
-468 EKTDDVEDI
+468 EKE
-477 SEEINTQNTKKSD
+477 EEINTQSSNKSD
-490 NIYEKYRREEEEAA
+490 NIEIEEEET
-504 RIRQEQMHSNRESVS
+504 HESES
-519 ENVYRDNDEAPA
+519 IESSA
-531 RSDIPEGFVVR
+531 RSEIPEGFVVR

-554 MQNKY
+554 MQNRY
-559 ERDDDFELFSP
+559 ERDDEYELFSP
-570 RDRSEYDDDE
+570 RDRNEYDED
-580 DDEEDDYRRLSRAEK
+580 DDEEDDFRRLSRAEK

-620 PVDWESWQNGIERG
+620 PVDWESWQNGIEGG
-634 EKTAAAHMNKA
+634 EKTAAAHINKV

-652 VRRENPANQYREEQ
+652 VRRE
-666 PAVRREAPEHQYEE
+666 
-680 EAPRARRKE
+680 
-689 QPTVR
+689 
-694 EAQAEQQYHEAPI
+694 API
-707 KVSRVAPDEMPPRK
+707 KVSKVEREEMPPSK
-721 STPPK
+721 NLAPK
-726 RSIQPEYEEYQPP
+726 RPVQPEYEEYQPP

>member
-1 MKSYMNKRFVNVLR
+1 MRTCYFTGGEECSMKRYMNKKLGIVLK
-15 SMAVAAGIMLLS
+15 SMAVAVSVMLLLS
-27 TVTVFAGT
+27 VSVFAGT

-47 GDTYTVNIVVDGAEG
+47 GDTYTVNIVIDGAEG

-76 RLEFVSCSGEYGGGG
+76 RLEFVSCTGEYGGGG

-141 TAAINENAREVS
+141 TAKINENAREDT

-176 EFMPVGFT
+176 EFMPVGFS

-242 FIIALKAGPE
+242 FIIALKAGPD
-252 VSVPEG
+252 VSVPDG
-258 FTKATLNWNAQTLEA
+258 FTKATLNWNSQTLEA
-273 YAYTGDAA
+273 YAYTGDA
-281 SGADGSGAASGSGG
+281 GEAASGEAVSGG
-295 ADGSGAASGSGVAQV
+295 VAPV
-310 NINDFF
+310 DINDFF

-344 NLHTGS
+344 NLHAGGKGNIS
-350 KVAGSGESLIAQIT
+350 GSGENLISKIT
-364 SPSADSEEGGVNV
+364 SPGADSEEDGVNV

-391 LIITVIIM
+391 LIVTVIIM
-399 AIKLHEFNSYEYIDE
+399 AVKLHEFNSYEYIDE
-414 DEYEGDEDRYE
+414 DDYEGEDSYE
-425 ESVARVATGH
+425 APATH
-435 GSAGASAE
+435 VVSAYGRAKVSEE

-456 DEPVAEE
+456 EE
-463 DSAED
+463 LSRESHEE
-468 EKTDDVEDI
+468 EKE
-477 SEEINTQNTKKSD
+477 EEINTQSSNKSD
-490 NIYEKYRREEEEAA
+490 NIETEEEET
-504 RIRQEQMHSNRESVS
+504 HESES
-519 ENVYRDNDEAPA
+519 IENSA
-531 RSDIPEGFVVR
+531 RSEIPEGFVVR

-554 MQNKY
+554 MQNRY
-559 ERDDDFELFSP
+559 ERDDEYELFSP
-570 RDRSEYDDDE
+570 RDRNEYDDDE
-580 DDEEDDYRRLSRAEK
+580 DDEDDFRRLSRAEK

-634 EKTAAAHMNKA
+634 EKTAAAHINKV

-652 VRRENPANQYREEQ
+652 VRRE
-666 PAVRREAPEHQYEE
+666 
-680 EAPRARRKE
+680 
-689 QPTVR
+689 
-694 EAQAEQQYHEAPI
+694 API
-707 KVSRVAPDEMPPRK
+707 KVSKVEREEMPPSK
-721 STPPK
+721 NLAPK
-726 RSIQPEYEEYQPP
+726 RPVQPEYEEYQPP

>member
-1 MKSYMNKRFVNVLR
+1 MKRYMNKKLGIVLK
-15 SMAVAAGIMLLS
+15 SMAVAVSVMLLLS
-27 TVTVFAGT
+27 VSVFAGT

-47 GDTYTVNIVVDGAEG
+47 GDTYTVNIVIDGAEG

-76 RLEFVSCSGEYGGGG
+76 RLEFVSCTGEYGGGG

-141 TAAINENAREVS
+141 TAKINENAREDT

-176 EFMPVGFT
+176 EFMPVGFS

-242 FIIALKAGPE
+242 FIIALKAGSD
-252 VSVPEG
+252 VNVPDG
-258 FTKATLNWNAQTLEA
+258 FTKATLNWNSQTLEA
-273 YAYTGDAA
+273 YAYTGEAGEAA
-281 SGADGSGAASGSGG
+281 SGEAVSGG
-295 ADGSGAASGSGVAQV
+295 VAPV
-310 NINDFF
+310 DINDFF

-344 NLHTGS
+344 NLHTGGKGNIS
-350 KVAGSGESLIAQIT
+350 GSGENLISKIT
-364 SPSADSEEGGVNV
+364 SPGADSEEGGVNV
-377 MLIIVIACAVLLVA
+377 MLIIVIACAVLIVA
-391 LIITVIIM
+391 LIVTVIIM
-399 AIKLHEFNSYEYIDE
+399 AVKLHEFNSYEYIDE
-414 DEYEGDEDRYE
+414 DDYEGEDSYE
-425 ESVARVATGH
+425 APATH
-435 GSAGASAE
+435 VVSAYGRAKVSEE

-456 DEPVAEE
+456 EE
-463 DSAED
+463 LSRESHEE
-468 EKTDDVEDI
+468 EKE
-477 SEEINTQNTKKSD
+477 EEINTQSSNKSD
-490 NIYEKYRREEEEAA
+490 NIEIEEET
-504 RIRQEQMHSNRESVS
+504 HESES
-519 ENVYRDNDEAPA
+519 IENSA
-531 RSDIPEGFVVR
+531 RSEIPEGFVVR

-554 MQNKY
+554 MQNRY
-559 ERDDDFELFSP
+559 ERDDEYELFSP
-570 RDRSEYDDDE
+570 RDRNEYDDDE
-580 DDEEDDYRRLSRAEK
+580 DDEDDFRRLSRAEK

-634 EKTAAAHMNKA
+634 EKTAAAHINKV

-652 VRRENPANQYREEQ
+652 VRRE
-666 PAVRREAPEHQYEE
+666 
-680 EAPRARRKE
+680 
-689 QPTVR
+689 
-694 EAQAEQQYHEAPI
+694 API
-707 KVSRVAPDEMPPRK
+707 KVSRVERDEMPQSK
-721 STPPK
+721 NLAPK
-726 RSIQPEYEEYQPP
+726 RPVQPEYEEYQPP

>member
-1 MKSYMNKRFVNVLR
+1 MRTCYFTGGEECSMKRYMNKKLGIVLK
-15 SMAVAAGIMLLS
+15 SMAVAVSVMLLLS
-27 TVTVFAGT
+27 VSVFAGT

-47 GDTYTVNIVVDGAEG
+47 GDTYTVNIVIDGAEG

-76 RLEFVSCSGEYGGGG
+76 RLEFVSCTGEYGGGG

-141 TAAINENAREVS
+141 TAKINENAREDT

-176 EFMPVGFT
+176 EFMPVGFS

-242 FIIALKAGPE
+242 FIIALKAGPD
-252 VSVPEG
+252 VSVPDG
-258 FTKATLNWNAQTLEA
+258 FTKATLNWNSQTLEA
-273 YAYTGDAA
+273 YAYTGDA
-281 SGADGSGAASGSGG
+281 GEAASGGSDGAVSGG
-295 ADGSGAASGSGVAQV
+295 VAPV
-310 NINDFF
+310 DINDFF

-344 NLHTGS
+344 NLHAGGKGNIS
-350 KVAGSGESLIAQIT
+350 GSGENLISKIT
-364 SPSADSEEGGVNV
+364 SPGADSEEGGVNV

-391 LIITVIIM
+391 LIVTVIIM
-399 AIKLHEFNSYEYIDE
+399 AVKLHEFNSYEYIDE
-414 DEYEGDEDRYE
+414 DDYEGEDSYE
-425 ESVARVATGH
+425 APSTHVV
-435 GSAGASAE
+435 SAYGRAKVSEE

-456 DEPVAEE
+456 EELSRENHDE
-463 DSAED
+463 
-468 EKTDDVEDI
+468 EKE
-477 SEEINTQNTKKSD
+477 EEINTQSSKKSD
-490 NIYEKYRREEEEAA
+490 NIEIEEET
-504 RIRQEQMHSNRESVS
+504 HESES
-519 ENVYRDNDEAPA
+519 IENSA
-531 RSDIPEGFVVR
+531 RSEIPEGFVVR

-554 MQNKY
+554 MQNRY
-559 ERDDDFELFSP
+559 ERDDEYELFSP
-570 RDRSEYDDDE
+570 RDRNEYDDDE
-580 DDEEDDYRRLSRAEK
+580 DDEDDFRRLSRAEK

-620 PVDWESWQNGIERG
+620 PVDWESWQNGIEGG
-634 EKTAAAHMNKA
+634 EKTAAAHINKV

-652 VRRENPANQYREEQ
+652 VRRE
-666 PAVRREAPEHQYEE
+666 
-680 EAPRARRKE
+680 
-689 QPTVR
+689 
-694 EAQAEQQYHEAPI
+694 API
-707 KVSRVAPDEMPPRK
+707 KVSKVEREEMPPSK
-721 STPPK
+721 NLAPK
-726 RSIQPEYEEYQPP
+726 RPVQPEYEEYQPP

>member
-1 MKSYMNKRFVNVLR
+1 MKRYMNKKLGIVLKSIAAAVSIVLLFSVN
-15 SMAVAAGIMLLS
+15 
-27 TVTVFAGT
+27 VFAGT

-47 GDTYTVNIVVDGAEG
+47 GDTYTVNIVIDGAEG

-76 RLEFVSCSGEYGGGG
+76 RLEFVSCTGEYGGGG

-141 TAAINENAREVS
+141 TAKINENAREDT

-176 EFMPVGFT
+176 EFMPVGFS

-242 FIIALKAGPE
+242 FIIALKAGPD
-252 VSVPEG
+252 VSVPDG
-258 FTKATLNWNAQTLEA
+258 FTKATLNWNSQTLEA
-273 YAYTGDAA
+273 YAYTGDAGDA
-281 SGADGSGAASGSGG
+281 TSGG
-295 ADGSGAASGSGVAQV
+295 SDGAVSGGVAPV
-310 NINDFF
+310 DINDFF

-344 NLHTGS
+344 NLHAGGKGNIS
-350 KVAGSGESLIAQIT
+350 GSGENLISKIT
-364 SPSADSEEGGVNV
+364 SPGADSEEGGMNV

-391 LIITVIIM
+391 LIVTVIIM
-399 AIKLHEFNSYEYIDE
+399 AVKLHEFNSYEYIDE
-414 DEYEGDEDRYE
+414 DDYEGEDSYE
-425 ESVARVATGH
+425 APSTHVV
-435 GSAGASAE
+435 SAYGRAKVSEE

-456 DEPVAEE
+456 EELSRENHDE
-463 DSAED
+463 
-468 EKTDDVEDI
+468 EKE
-477 SEEINTQNTKKSD
+477 EEINTQSSKKSD
-490 NIYEKYRREEEEAA
+490 NIEIEEET
-504 RIRQEQMHSNRESVS
+504 HESES
-519 ENVYRDNDEAPA
+519 IENSA
-531 RSDIPEGFVVR
+531 RSEIPEGFVVR

-554 MQNKY
+554 MQNRY
-559 ERDDDFELFSP
+559 ERDDEYELFSP
-570 RDRSEYDDDE
+570 RDRNEYDDDE
-580 DDEEDDYRRLSRAEK
+580 DDEDDFRRLSRAEK

-634 EKTAAAHMNKA
+634 EKTAAAHINKV

-652 VRRENPANQYREEQ
+652 VRRE
-666 PAVRREAPEHQYEE
+666 
-680 EAPRARRKE
+680 
-689 QPTVR
+689 
-694 EAQAEQQYHEAPI
+694 API
-707 KVSRVAPDEMPPRK
+707 KVSKVEREEMPPSK
-721 STPPK
+721 NLAPK
-726 RSIQPEYEEYQPP
+726 RPVQPEYEEYQPP

>member
-1 MKSYMNKRFVNVLR
+1 MKRYMNKKLGIVLK
-15 SMAVAAGIMLLS
+15 SMAVAVSVMLLLS
-27 TVTVFAGT
+27 VSVFAGT

-47 GDTYTVNIVVDGAEG
+47 GDTYTVNIVIDGAEG

-76 RLEFVSCSGEYGGGG
+76 RLEFVSCTGEYGGGG

-141 TAAINENAREVS
+141 TAKINENAREDT

-176 EFMPVGFT
+176 EFMPVGFS

-252 VSVPEG
+252 VSVPDG
-258 FTKATLNWNAQTLEA
+258 FTKATLNWNSQTLEA
-273 YAYTGDAA
+273 YAYTGEAGEA
-281 SGADGSGAASGSGG
+281 TSGG
-295 ADGSGAASGSGVAQV
+295 SDGAVSGGVAPV
-310 NINDFF
+310 DINDFF

-344 NLHTGS
+344 NLHAGGKGNIS
-350 KVAGSGESLIAQIT
+350 GSGENLISKIT
-364 SPSADSEEGGVNV
+364 SPGADSEEGGVNV

-391 LIITVIIM
+391 LIVTVIIM
-399 AIKLHEFNSYEYIDE
+399 AVKLHEFNSYEYIDE
-414 DEYEGDEDRYE
+414 DDYEGEDSYE
-425 ESVARVATGH
+425 APSTHVV
-435 GSAGASAE
+435 SAYGRAKVSEE

-456 DEPVAEE
+456 EE
-463 DSAED
+463 LSRESHEE
-468 EKTDDVEDI
+468 EKE
-477 SEEINTQNTKKSD
+477 EEINTQSSKKSD
-490 NIYEKYRREEEEAA
+490 NIETEEEETH
-504 RIRQEQMHSNRESVS
+504 ESESVES
-519 ENVYRDNDEAPA
+519 SA
-531 RSDIPEGFVVR
+531 RSEIPEGFVVR

-554 MQNKY
+554 MQNRY
-559 ERDDDFELFSP
+559 ERDDEYELFSP
-570 RDRSEYDDDE
+570 RDRNEYDDDE
-580 DDEEDDYRRLSRAEK
+580 DDEDDFRRLSRAEK

-634 EKTAAAHMNKA
+634 EKTAAAHMNKVV
-645 AGVDEGA
+645 GVDEGA
-652 VRRENPANQYREEQ
+652 VRRE
-666 PAVRREAPEHQYEE
+666 
-680 EAPRARRKE
+680 
-689 QPTVR
+689 
-694 EAQAEQQYHEAPI
+694 API
-707 KVSRVAPDEMPPRK
+707 KVSKVEREEMPPSK
-721 STPPK
+721 NLAPK
-726 RSIQPEYEEYQPP
+726 RPVQPEYEEYQPP

>member
-1 MKSYMNKRFVNVLR
+1 MRTCYFTGGEECSMKRYMNKKLGIVLK
-15 SMAVAAGIMLLS
+15 SMAVAVSIVLLFS
-27 TVTVFAGT
+27 VNVFAGT

-47 GDTYTVNIVVDGAEG
+47 GDTYTVNIVIDGAEG

-76 RLEFVSCSGEYGGGG
+76 RLEFVSCTGEYGGGG

-141 TAAINENAREVS
+141 TAKINENAREDT

-176 EFMPVGFT
+176 EFMPVGFS

-242 FIIALKAGPE
+242 FIIALKAGPD
-252 VSVPEG
+252 VSVPDG
-258 FTKATLNWNAQTLEA
+258 FTKATLNWNSQTLEA
-273 YAYTGDAA
+273 YAYTGEAGEAA
-281 SGADGSGAASGSGG
+281 SGGSDGAVSGG
-295 ADGSGAASGSGVAQV
+295 VAPV
-310 NINDFF
+310 DINDFF

-344 NLHTGS
+344 NLHAGGKGNIS
-350 KVAGSGESLIAQIT
+350 GSGENLISKIT
-364 SPSADSEEGGVNV
+364 SPGADSEEGGVNV

-391 LIITVIIM
+391 LIVTVIIM
-399 AIKLHEFNSYEYIDE
+399 AVKLHEFNSYEYIDE
-414 DEYEGDEDRYE
+414 DDYEGEDSYE
-425 ESVARVATGH
+425 APATH
-435 GSAGASAE
+435 VVSAYGRAKVSEE

-456 DEPVAEE
+456 EELSRENHDE
-463 DSAED
+463 
-468 EKTDDVEDI
+468 EKE
-477 SEEINTQNTKKSD
+477 EEINTQSSKKSD
-490 NIYEKYRREEEEAA
+490 NIEIEEETHE
-504 RIRQEQMHSNRESVS
+504 SESVES
-519 ENVYRDNDEAPA
+519 SA
-531 RSDIPEGFVVR
+531 RSEIPEGFVVR

-554 MQNKY
+554 MQNRY
-559 ERDDDFELFSP
+559 ERDDEYELFSP
-570 RDRSEYDDDE
+570 RDRNEYDDDE
-580 DDEEDDYRRLSRAEK
+580 DDEDDFRRLSRAEK

-634 EKTAAAHMNKA
+634 EKTAAAHINKV

-652 VRRENPANQYREEQ
+652 VRRE
-666 PAVRREAPEHQYEE
+666 
-680 EAPRARRKE
+680 
-689 QPTVR
+689 
-694 EAQAEQQYHEAPI
+694 API
-707 KVSRVAPDEMPPRK
+707 KVSKVEREEMPPSK
-721 STPPK
+721 NLAPK
-726 RSIQPEYEEYQPP
+726 RPVQPEYEEYQPP

>member
-1 MKSYMNKRFVNVLR
+1 MRTCYFTGGEECSMKRYMNKKLGIVLK
-15 SMAVAAGIMLLS
+15 SMAVAVSVMLLLS
-27 TVTVFAGT
+27 VSVFAGT

-47 GDTYTVNIVVDGAEG
+47 GDTYTVNIVIDGAEG

-76 RLEFVSCSGEYGGGG
+76 RLEFVSCTGEYGGGG

-141 TAAINENAREVS
+141 TAKINENAREDT

-176 EFMPVGFT
+176 EFMPVGFS

-242 FIIALKAGPE
+242 FIIALKAGPD
-252 VSVPEG
+252 VNVPDG
-258 FTKATLNWNAQTLEA
+258 FTKATLNWNSQTLEA
-273 YAYTGDAA
+273 YAYTGDAGDA
-281 SGADGSGAASGSGG
+281 TSGGSDGAASGSDGTVAGG
-295 ADGSGAASGSGVAQV
+295 AAPVD
-310 NINDFF
+310 INDFF

-344 NLHTGS
+344 NLHAGGKGNIS
-350 KVAGSGESLIAQIT
+350 GSGENLISKIT
-364 SPSADSEEGGVNV
+364 SPGADSEEGSVNV

-391 LIITVIIM
+391 LIVTVIIM
-399 AIKLHEFNSYEYIDE
+399 AVKLHEFNSYEYIDE
-414 DEYEGDEDRYE
+414 DDYEGEDSYE
-425 ESVARVATGH
+425 APATH
-435 GSAGASAE
+435 VVSAYGRAKVSGE

-456 DEPVAEE
+456 EELSRENNDE
-463 DSAED
+463 
-468 EKTDDVEDI
+468 EKE
-477 SEEINTQNTKKSD
+477 EEINTQSSNKSD
-490 NIYEKYRREEEEAA
+490 NIETEEEETH
-504 RIRQEQMHSNRESVS
+504 ESESVES
-519 ENVYRDNDEAPA
+519 SA
-531 RSDIPEGFVVR
+531 RSEIPEGFVVR

-554 MQNKY
+554 MQNRY
-559 ERDDDFELFSP
+559 ERDDEYELFSP
-570 RDRSEYDDDE
+570 RDRNEYDDDE
-580 DDEEDDYRRLSRAEK
+580 DDEDDFRRLSRAEK

-620 PVDWESWQNGIERG
+620 PVDWESWQNGIEHG
-634 EKTAAAHMNKA
+634 EKTAAAHMNKV

-652 VRRENPANQYREEQ
+652 VRRE
-666 PAVRREAPEHQYEE
+666 
-680 EAPRARRKE
+680 
-689 QPTVR
+689 T
-694 EAQAEQQYHEAPI
+694 PI
-707 KVSRVAPDEMPPRK
+707 KVSRVERDEMPPSK
-721 STPPK
+721 NLAPK
-726 RSIQPEYEEYQPP
+726 RPVQPEYEEYQPP

>member
-1 MKSYMNKRFVNVLR
+1 MRTCYFTGGEECSMKRYMNKKLGIVLKSIAAAVSIVLLFSVN
-15 SMAVAAGIMLLS
+15 
-27 TVTVFAGT
+27 VFAGT

-47 GDTYTVNIVVDGAEG
+47 GDTYTVNIVIDGAEG

-76 RLEFVSCSGEYGGGG
+76 RLEFVSCTGEYGGGG

-141 TAAINENAREVS
+141 TAKINENAREDT

-176 EFMPVGFT
+176 EFMPVGFS

-242 FIIALKAGPE
+242 FIIALKAGPD
-252 VSVPEG
+252 VSVPDG
-258 FTKATLNWNAQTLEA
+258 FTKATLNWNSQTLEA
-273 YAYTGDAA
+273 YAYTGDAGDA
-281 SGADGSGAASGSGG
+281 TSGG
-295 ADGSGAASGSGVAQV
+295 SDGAVAGGVAPV
-310 NINDFF
+310 DINDFF

-344 NLHTGS
+344 NLHAGGKGNIS
-350 KVAGSGESLIAQIT
+350 GSGENLISKIT
-364 SPSADSEEGGVNV
+364 SPGADSEEGGVNV

-399 AIKLHEFNSYEYIDE
+399 AVKLHEFNSYEYIDE
-414 DEYEGDEDRYE
+414 DDYEGEDSYE
-425 ESVARVATGH
+425 APATH
-435 GSAGASAE
+435 VVSAYGRAKVSEE

-456 DEPVAEE
+456 EE
-463 DSAED
+463 LSRESHEE
-468 EKTDDVEDI
+468 EKE
-477 SEEINTQNTKKSD
+477 EEINTQSSKKSD
-490 NIYEKYRREEEEAA
+490 NIEIEEETHE
-504 RIRQEQMHSNRESVS
+504 SESV
-519 ENVYRDNDEAPA
+519 ENSA
-531 RSDIPEGFVVR
+531 RSEIPEGFVVR

-554 MQNKY
+554 MQNRY
-559 ERDDDFELFSP
+559 ERDDEYELFSP
-570 RDRSEYDDDE
+570 RDRNEYDDDE
-580 DDEEDDYRRLSRAEK
+580 DDEDDFRRLSRAEK

-620 PVDWESWQNGIERG
+620 PVDWESWQNGIEGG
-634 EKTAAAHMNKA
+634 EKTAAAHINKV

-652 VRRENPANQYREEQ
+652 VRRE
-666 PAVRREAPEHQYEE
+666 
-680 EAPRARRKE
+680 
-689 QPTVR
+689 
-694 EAQAEQQYHEAPI
+694 API
-707 KVSRVAPDEMPPRK
+707 KVSKVEREEMPPSK
-721 STPPK
+721 NLAPK
-726 RSIQPEYEEYQPP
+726 RPVQPEYEEYQPP

>member
-1 MKSYMNKRFVNVLR
+1 MRTCYFTGGEECSMKRYMNKKLGIVLK
-15 SMAVAAGIMLLS
+15 SMAVAVSVMLLLS
-27 TVTVFAGT
+27 VSVFAGT

-47 GDTYTVNIVVDGAEG
+47 GDTYTVNIVIDGAEG

-76 RLEFVSCSGEYGGGG
+76 RLEFVSCTGEYGGGG

-141 TAAINENAREVS
+141 TAKINENAREDT

-176 EFMPVGFT
+176 EFMPVGFS

-242 FIIALKAGPE
+242 FIIALKAGPD
-252 VSVPEG
+252 VSVPDG
-258 FTKATLNWNAQTLEA
+258 FTKATLNWNSQTLEA
-273 YAYTGDAA
+273 YAYTGEAGEA
-281 SGADGSGAASGSGG
+281 TSGG
-295 ADGSGAASGSGVAQV
+295 SDGAVSGGVAPV
-310 NINDFF
+310 DINDFF

-344 NLHTGS
+344 NLHAGGKGNIS
-350 KVAGSGESLIAQIT
+350 GSGENLISKIT

-391 LIITVIIM
+391 LIVTVIIM
-399 AIKLHEFNSYEYIDE
+399 AVKLHEFNSYEYIDE
-414 DEYEGDEDRYE
+414 DDYEGEDSYE
-425 ESVARVATGH
+425 APATH
-435 GSAGASAE
+435 VVSAYGRAKVSEE

-456 DEPVAEE
+456 EE
-463 DSAED
+463 LSRESHEE
-468 EKTDDVEDI
+468 EKE
-477 SEEINTQNTKKSD
+477 EEINTQSSKKSD
-490 NIYEKYRREEEEAA
+490 NIETEEEETH
-504 RIRQEQMHSNRESVS
+504 ESESVES
-519 ENVYRDNDEAPA
+519 SA
-531 RSDIPEGFVVR
+531 RSEIPEGFVVR

-554 MQNKY
+554 MQNRY
-559 ERDDDFELFSP
+559 ERDDEYELFSP
-570 RDRSEYDDDE
+570 RDRNEYDDDE
-580 DDEEDDYRRLSRAEK
+580 DDEDDFRRLSRAEK

-634 EKTAAAHMNKA
+634 EKTAAAHINKV

-652 VRRENPANQYREEQ
+652 VRRE
-666 PAVRREAPEHQYEE
+666 
-680 EAPRARRKE
+680 
-689 QPTVR
+689 
-694 EAQAEQQYHEAPI
+694 API
-707 KVSRVAPDEMPPRK
+707 KVSKVEREEMPPSK
-721 STPPK
+721 NLAPK
-726 RSIQPEYEEYQPP
+726 RPVQPEYEEYQPP

>member
-1 MKSYMNKRFVNVLR
+1 MRTCYFTGGEECSMKRYMNKKLGIVLK
-15 SMAVAAGIMLLS
+15 SMAVAVSVMLLLS
-27 TVTVFAGT
+27 VSVFAGT

-47 GDTYTVNIVVDGAEG
+47 GDTYTVNIVIDGAEG

-76 RLEFVSCSGEYGGGG
+76 RLEFVSCTGEYGGGG

-141 TAAINENAREVS
+141 TAKINENAREDT

-176 EFMPVGFT
+176 EFMPVGFS

-242 FIIALKAGPE
+242 FIIALKAGPD
-252 VSVPEG
+252 VSVPDG
-258 FTKATLNWNAQTLEA
+258 FTKATLNWNSQTLEA
-273 YAYTGDAA
+273 YAYTGEAGEAA
-281 SGADGSGAASGSGG
+281 SGEAVSGG
-295 ADGSGAASGSGVAQV
+295 VAPV
-310 NINDFF
+310 DINDFF

-344 NLHTGS
+344 NLHAGGKGNIS
-350 KVAGSGESLIAQIT
+350 GSGENLISKIT
-364 SPSADSEEGGVNV
+364 SPGADSEEGGVNV

-399 AIKLHEFNSYEYIDE
+399 AVKLHEFNSYEYIDE
-414 DEYEGDEDRYE
+414 DDYEGEDSYE
-425 ESVARVATGH
+425 APATH
-435 GSAGASAE
+435 VVSAYGRAKVSEE

-456 DEPVAEE
+456 EE
-463 DSAED
+463 LSRESHEE
-468 EKTDDVEDI
+468 EKE
-477 SEEINTQNTKKSD
+477 EEINTQSSNKSD
-490 NIYEKYRREEEEAA
+490 NIEIEEEETH
-504 RIRQEQMHSNRESVS
+504 ESESVES
-519 ENVYRDNDEAPA
+519 SA
-531 RSDIPEGFVVR
+531 RSEIPEGFVVR

-554 MQNKY
+554 MQNRY
-559 ERDDDFELFSP
+559 ERDDEYELFSP
-570 RDRSEYDDDE
+570 RDRNEYDDDE
-580 DDEEDDYRRLSRAEK
+580 DDEDDFRRLSRAEK

-634 EKTAAAHMNKA
+634 EKTAAAHMNKVV
-645 AGVDEGA
+645 GVDEGA
-652 VRRENPANQYREEQ
+652 VRRE
-666 PAVRREAPEHQYEE
+666 
-680 EAPRARRKE
+680 
-689 QPTVR
+689 
-694 EAQAEQQYHEAPI
+694 API
-707 KVSRVAPDEMPPRK
+707 KVSKVEREEMPPSK
-721 STPPK
+721 NLAPK
-726 RSIQPEYEEYQPP
+726 RPVQPEYEEYQPP

>member
-1 MKSYMNKRFVNVLR
+1 MKRYMNKKLGIVLK
-15 SMAVAAGIMLLS
+15 SMAVAVSVMLLLS
-27 TVTVFAGT
+27 VSVFAGT

-47 GDTYTVNIVVDGAEG
+47 GDTYTVNIVIDGAEG

-76 RLEFVSCSGEYGGGG
+76 RLEFVSCTGEYGGGG

-141 TAAINENAREVS
+141 TAKINENAREDT

-176 EFMPVGFT
+176 EFMPVGFS

-242 FIIALKAGPE
+242 FIIALKAGPD
-252 VSVPEG
+252 VSVPDG
-258 FTKATLNWNAQTLEA
+258 FTKATLNWNSQTLEA
-273 YAYTGDAA
+273 YAYTGEAGEAA
-281 SGADGSGAASGSGG
+281 SGEAVSGG
-295 ADGSGAASGSGVAQV
+295 VAPV
-310 NINDFF
+310 DINDFF

-344 NLHTGS
+344 NLHAGGKDNIS
-350 KVAGSGESLIAQIT
+350 GSGENLISKIT
-364 SPSADSEEGGVNV
+364 SPGADSEEGGVNV

-391 LIITVIIM
+391 LIVTVIIM
-399 AIKLHEFNSYEYIDE
+399 AVKLHEFNSYEYIDE
-414 DEYEGDEDRYE
+414 DDYEDEDSYE
-425 ESVARVATGH
+425 APATHVVSAYGR
-435 GSAGASAE
+435 AGANAE
-443 EPDDYLTRLAKAS
+443 EPDDYLTRLAKANEELRRENH
-456 DEPVAEE
+456 DE
-463 DSAED
+463 
-468 EKTDDVEDI
+468 EKE
-477 SEEINTQNTKKSD
+477 EEINTQSSKKSD
-490 NIYEKYRREEEEAA
+490 NIEIEEET
-504 RIRQEQMHSNRESVS
+504 HESES
-519 ENVYRDNDEAPA
+519 IENSA
-531 RSDIPEGFVVR
+531 RSEIPEGFVVR

-554 MQNKY
+554 MQNRY
-559 ERDDDFELFSP
+559 ERDDEYELFSP
-570 RDRSEYDDDE
+570 RDRNEYDDDE
-580 DDEEDDYRRLSRAEK
+580 DDEDDFRRLSRAEK

-634 EKTAAAHMNKA
+634 EKTAAAHMNKVV
-645 AGVDEGA
+645 GVDEGA
-652 VRRENPANQYREEQ
+652 VRRE
-666 PAVRREAPEHQYEE
+666 
-680 EAPRARRKE
+680 
-689 QPTVR
+689 
-694 EAQAEQQYHEAPI
+694 API
-707 KVSRVAPDEMPPRK
+707 KVSKVEREEMPPSK
-721 STPPK
+721 NLAPK
-726 RSIQPEYEEYQPP
+726 RPVQPEYEEYQPP

>member
-1 MKSYMNKRFVNVLR
+1 MRTCYFTGGEECSMKRYMNKKLGIVLK
-15 SMAVAAGIMLLS
+15 SMAVAVSVMLLLS
-27 TVTVFAGT
+27 VSVFAGT

-47 GDTYTVNIVVDGAEG
+47 GDTYTVNIVIDGAEG

-76 RLEFVSCSGEYGGGG
+76 RLEFVSCTGEYGGGG

-141 TAAINENAREVS
+141 TAKINENAREDT

-176 EFMPVGFT
+176 EFMPVGFS

-242 FIIALKAGPE
+242 FIIALKAGPD
-252 VSVPEG
+252 VSVPDG
-258 FTKATLNWNAQTLEA
+258 FTKATLNWNSQTLEA
-273 YAYTGDAA
+273 YAYTGEAGEAA
-281 SGADGSGAASGSGG
+281 SGGSDGAVSGG
-295 ADGSGAASGSGVAQV
+295 VAPV
-310 NINDFF
+310 DINDFF

-344 NLHTGS
+344 NLHAGGKGNIS
-350 KVAGSGESLIAQIT
+350 GSGENLISKIT
-364 SPSADSEEGGVNV
+364 SPGADSEEGGVNV

-391 LIITVIIM
+391 LIVTVIIM
-399 AIKLHEFNSYEYIDE
+399 AVKLHEFNSYEYIDE
-414 DEYEGDEDRYE
+414 DDYEGEDSYE
-425 ESVARVATGH
+425 APATH
-435 GSAGASAE
+435 VVSAYGRAKVSEE

-456 DEPVAEE
+456 EE
-463 DSAED
+463 LSRESHEE
-468 EKTDDVEDI
+468 EKE
-477 SEEINTQNTKKSD
+477 EEINTQSSKKSD
-490 NIYEKYRREEEEAA
+490 NIETEEEETH
-504 RIRQEQMHSNRESVS
+504 ESESVES
-519 ENVYRDNDEAPA
+519 SA
-531 RSDIPEGFVVR
+531 RSEIPEGFVVR

-554 MQNKY
+554 MQNRY
-559 ERDDDFELFSP
+559 ERDDEYELFSP
-570 RDRSEYDDDE
+570 RDRNEYDDDE
-580 DDEEDDYRRLSRAEK
+580 DDEDDFRRLSRAEK

-634 EKTAAAHMNKA
+634 EKTAAAHMNKV

-652 VRRENPANQYREEQ
+652 VRS
-666 PAVRREAPEHQYEE
+666 
-680 EAPRARRKE
+680 
-689 QPTVR
+689 
-694 EAQAEQQYHEAPI
+694 EAPI
-707 KVSRVAPDEMPPRK
+707 KVSKVEREEMPPSK
-721 STPPK
+721 NLAPK
-726 RSIQPEYEEYQPP
+726 RPVQPEYEEYQPP

>member
-1 MKSYMNKRFVNVLR
+1 MRTCYFTGGEECSMKCYMNKKLGIVLK
-15 SMAVAAGIMLLS
+15 SMAVAVSVMLLLS
-27 TVTVFAGT
+27 VSVFAGT

-47 GDTYTVNIVVDGAEG
+47 GDTYTVNIVIDGAEG

-76 RLEFVSCSGEYGGGG
+76 RLEFVSCTGEYGGGG

-141 TAAINENAREVS
+141 TAKINENAREDT

-176 EFMPVGFT
+176 EFMPVGFS

-242 FIIALKAGPE
+242 FIIALKAGPD
-252 VSVPEG
+252 VSVPDG
-258 FTKATLNWNAQTLEA
+258 FTKATLNWNSQTLEA
-273 YAYTGDAA
+273 YAYTGDA
-281 SGADGSGAASGSGG
+281 SEAASGEAVSGG
-295 ADGSGAASGSGVAQV
+295 AAPVD
-310 NINDFF
+310 INDFF

-344 NLHTGS
+344 NLHVGS
-350 KVAGSGESLIAQIT
+350 KDNISGSGENLISKIT
-364 SPSADSEEGGVNV
+364 SPGADSEEGGVNV
-377 MLIIVIACAVLLVA
+377 MLIIIIACAVLLVA
-391 LIITVIIM
+391 LIVTVIIM
-399 AIKLHEFNSYEYIDE
+399 AVKLHEFNSYEYIDE
-414 DEYEGDEDRYE
+414 DDYEGEDSYE
-425 ESVARVATGH
+425 APATH
-435 GSAGASAE
+435 VVSAYGREKVSEE

-456 DEPVAEE
+456 EE
-463 DSAED
+463 LSRESHEE
-468 EKTDDVEDI
+468 EKE
-477 SEEINTQNTKKSD
+477 EEINTQSSKKSD
-490 NIYEKYRREEEEAA
+490 NIETEEEETH
-504 RIRQEQMHSNRESVS
+504 ESESVES
-519 ENVYRDNDEAPA
+519 SA
-531 RSDIPEGFVVR
+531 RSEIPEGFVVR

-554 MQNKY
+554 MQNRY
-559 ERDDDFELFSP
+559 ERDDEYELFSP
-570 RDRSEYDDDE
+570 RDRNEYDDDDDDE
-580 DDEEDDYRRLSRAEK
+580 DDFRRLSRAEK

-634 EKTAAAHMNKA
+634 EKTAAAHMNKVV
-645 AGVDEGA
+645 GVDEGA
-652 VRRENPANQYREEQ
+652 VRRE
-666 PAVRREAPEHQYEE
+666 
-680 EAPRARRKE
+680 
-689 QPTVR
+689 T
-694 EAQAEQQYHEAPI
+694 
-707 KVSRVAPDEMPPRK
+707 
-721 STPPK
+721 PK
-726 RSIQPEYEEYQPP
+726 RPVQPEYEEYQPP

>member
-1 MKSYMNKRFVNVLR
+1 MRTCYFTGGEECSMKRYMNKKLGIVLK
-15 SMAVAAGIMLLS
+15 SMAVAVSVMLLLS
-27 TVTVFAGT
+27 VSVFAGT

-47 GDTYTVNIVVDGAEG
+47 GDTYTVNIVIDGAEG

-76 RLEFVSCSGEYGGGG
+76 RLEFVSCTGEYGGGG

-141 TAAINENAREVS
+141 TAKINENAREDT

-176 EFMPVGFT
+176 EFMPVGFS

-242 FIIALKAGPE
+242 FIIALKAGPD
-252 VSVPEG
+252 VSVPDG
-258 FTKATLNWNAQTLEA
+258 FTKATLNWNSQTLEA
-273 YAYTGDAA
+273 YTYTGDAGETVA
-281 SGADGSGAASGSGG
+281 G
-295 ADGSGAASGSGVAQV
+295 GVAPV
-310 NINDFF
+310 DINDFF

-344 NLHTGS
+344 NLHAGGKGNIS
-350 KVAGSGESLIAQIT
+350 GSGENLISKIT
-364 SPSADSEEGGVNV
+364 SPGADSEEGGVNV

-391 LIITVIIM
+391 LIVTVIIM
-399 AIKLHEFNSYEYIDE
+399 AVKLHEYNSYEYIDE
-414 DEYEGDEDRYE
+414 DDYEGEDSYE
-425 ESVARVATGH
+425 APATH
-435 GSAGASAE
+435 VVSAYGRAKVSEE
-443 EPDDYLTRLAKAS
+443 EPDDYLTKLAKAS
-456 DEPVAEE
+456 EELSRESHDE
-463 DSAED
+463 
-468 EKTDDVEDI
+468 EKE
-477 SEEINTQNTKKSD
+477 EEINTQSSKKSD
-490 NIYEKYRREEEEAA
+490 NIEIEEEET
-504 RIRQEQMHSNRESVS
+504 HESES
-519 ENVYRDNDEAPA
+519 IENSA
-531 RSDIPEGFVVR
+531 RSEIPEGFVVR

-554 MQNKY
+554 MQNRY
-559 ERDDDFELFSP
+559 ERDDEYELFSP
-570 RDRSEYDDDE
+570 RDRNEYDDDE
-580 DDEEDDYRRLSRAEK
+580 DEEDDFRRLSRAEK

-600 EKKARKKEEKR
+600 EKKVRKKEEKR

-620 PVDWESWQNGIERG
+620 PVDWESWQNGIEGG
-634 EKTAAAHMNKA
+634 EKTAAAHMNKVV
-645 AGVDEGA
+645 GVDEGA
-652 VRRENPANQYREEQ
+652 VRREA
-666 PAVRREAPEHQYEE
+666 
-680 EAPRARRKE
+680 K
-689 QPTVR
+689 
-694 EAQAEQQYHEAPI
+694 I
-707 KVSRVAPDEMPPRK
+707 KVSKVEREEMPQSK
-721 STPPK
+721 NLAPK
-726 RSIQPEYEEYQPP
+726 RPVQPEYEEYQPP

>member
-1 MKSYMNKRFVNVLR
+1 MRTCYFTGGEECCMKRYMNKKLGIVLK
-15 SMAVAAGIMLLS
+15 SMAVAVSVMLLLS
-27 TVTVFAGT
+27 VSVFAGT

-47 GDTYTVNIVVDGAEG
+47 GDTYTVNIVIDGAEG

-76 RLEFVSCSGEYGGGG
+76 RLEFVSCTGEYGGGG

-141 TAAINENAREVS
+141 TAKINENAREDT

-176 EFMPVGFT
+176 EFMPVGFS

-242 FIIALKAGPE
+242 FIIALKAGPD
-252 VSVPEG
+252 VNVPDG
-258 FTKATLNWNAQTLEA
+258 FTKATLNWNSQTLEA
-273 YAYTGDAA
+273 YAYTGEAGEAA
-281 SGADGSGAASGSGG
+281 SGEAVSGG
-295 ADGSGAASGSGVAQV
+295 VAPV
-310 NINDFF
+310 DINDFF

-344 NLHTGS
+344 NLHAGGKGNIS
-350 KVAGSGESLIAQIT
+350 GSGENLISKIT
-364 SPSADSEEGGVNV
+364 GPSADSEEGGVNV

-399 AIKLHEFNSYEYIDE
+399 AVKLHEFNSYEYIDE
-414 DEYEGDEDRYE
+414 EDYEGEDSYE
-425 ESVARVATGH
+425 APATH
-435 GSAGASAE
+435 VVSAYGRAKVSEE

-456 DEPVAEE
+456 EEPVVEE
-463 DSAED
+463 NPAED
-468 EKTDDVEDI
+468 EKTDDIEDI

-504 RIRQEQMHSNRESVS
+504 HIRQEQMHSNRESVS
-519 ENVYRDNDEAPA
+519 ENVYRDNEEKAA

-620 PVDWESWQNGIERG
+620 PVDWESWQNGIEGG
-634 EKTAAAHMNKA
+634 EKTAAAHMNKV

-652 VRRENPANQYREEQ
+652 VRRE
-666 PAVRREAPEHQYEE
+666 
-680 EAPRARRKE
+680 
-689 QPTVR
+689 
-694 EAQAEQQYHEAPI
+694 API
-707 KVSRVAPDEMPPRK
+707 KVSKVEREEMPPSK
-721 STPPK
+721 NLAPK
-726 RSIQPEYEEYQPP
+726 RPVQPEYEEYQPP

>member
-1 MKSYMNKRFVNVLR
+1 MRTCYFTGGEECSMKCYMNKKLGIVLK
-15 SMAVAAGIMLLS
+15 SMAVAISVMLLLS
-27 TVTVFAGT
+27 VSVFAGT

-47 GDTYTVNIVVDGAEG
+47 GDTYTVNIVIDGAEG

-76 RLEFVSCSGEYGGGG
+76 RLEFVSCTGEYGGGG

-141 TAAINENAREVS
+141 TAKINENAREDT

-176 EFMPVGFT
+176 EFMPVGFS

-242 FIIALKAGPE
+242 FIIALKAGPD
-252 VSVPEG
+252 VSVPDG
-258 FTKATLNWNAQTLEA
+258 FTKATLNWNSQTLEA
-273 YAYTGDAA
+273 YAYTGEAGDAA
-281 SGADGSGAASGSGG
+281 SGGSDGAVSGG
-295 ADGSGAASGSGVAQV
+295 VAPV
-310 NINDFF
+310 DINDFF

-344 NLHTGS
+344 NLHAGGKGNIS
-350 KVAGSGESLIAQIT
+350 GSGENLISKIT
-364 SPSADSEEGGVNV
+364 SPGADSEEGGVNV

-391 LIITVIIM
+391 LIVTVIIM
-399 AIKLHEFNSYEYIDE
+399 AVKLHEFNSYEYIDE
-414 DEYEGDEDRYE
+414 EDYEGEDSYE
-425 ESVARVATGH
+425 APATH
-435 GSAGASAE
+435 VVSAYGRAKVSEE

-456 DEPVAEE
+456 EEPKSVSHDEEKDEE
-463 DSAED
+463 KE
-468 EKTDDVEDI
+468 
-477 SEEINTQNTKKSD
+477 EEINTQSSNKSD
-490 NIYEKYRREEEEAA
+490 NIEIEEEET
-504 RIRQEQMHSNRESVS
+504 HESESIENSVRS
-519 ENVYRDNDEAPA
+519 E
-531 RSDIPEGFVVR
+531 IPEGFVVR
-542 NKAGRIPKEELD
+542 SKAGRIPKEELD
-554 MQNKY
+554 MQNRY

-620 PVDWESWQNGIERG
+620 PVDWESWQNGIEGG
-634 EKTAAAHMNKA
+634 EKTAAAHMNKV

-652 VRRENPANQYREEQ
+652 VRRE
-666 PAVRREAPEHQYEE
+666 
-680 EAPRARRKE
+680 
-689 QPTVR
+689 T
-694 EAQAEQQYHEAPI
+694 
-707 KVSRVAPDEMPPRK
+707 
-721 STPPK
+721 PK
-726 RSIQPEYEEYQPP
+726 RPVQPEYEEYQPP

>member
-1 MKSYMNKRFVNVLR
+1 MRTCYFTGGEECSMKRYMNKKLGIVLK
-15 SMAVAAGIMLLS
+15 SMAVAVSIVLLFS
-27 TVTVFAGT
+27 VNVFAGT

-47 GDTYTVNIVVDGAEG
+47 GDTYTVNIVIDGAEG

-76 RLEFVSCSGEYGGGG
+76 RLEFVSCTGEYGGGG

-141 TAAINENAREVS
+141 TAKINENAREDT

-176 EFMPVGFT
+176 EFMPVGFS

-242 FIIALKAGPE
+242 FIIALKAGPD
-252 VSVPEG
+252 VSVPDG
-258 FTKATLNWNAQTLEA
+258 FTKATLNWNSQTLEA
-273 YAYTGDAA
+273 YAYTGEA
-281 SGADGSGAASGSGG
+281 GDGGAASGEAVSGG
-295 ADGSGAASGSGVAQV
+295 VAPV
-310 NINDFF
+310 DINDFF

-344 NLHTGS
+344 NLHAGGKGNIS
-350 KVAGSGESLIAQIT
+350 GSGENLISKIT
-364 SPSADSEEGGVNV
+364 SPGADSEEGGVNV

-391 LIITVIIM
+391 LIVTVIIM
-399 AIKLHEFNSYEYIDE
+399 AVKLHEFNSYEYIDE
-414 DEYEGDEDRYE
+414 DDYEGEDSYE
-425 ESVARVATGH
+425 APSTHVV
-435 GSAGASAE
+435 SAYGRAKVSEE

-456 DEPVAEE
+456 EE
-463 DSAED
+463 LSRESHEE
-468 EKTDDVEDI
+468 EKE
-477 SEEINTQNTKKSD
+477 EEINTQSSNKSD
-490 NIYEKYRREEEEAA
+490 NIETEEEETH
-504 RIRQEQMHSNRESVS
+504 ESESVES
-519 ENVYRDNDEAPA
+519 SA
-531 RSDIPEGFVVR
+531 RSEIPEGFVVR

-554 MQNKY
+554 MQNRY
-559 ERDDDFELFSP
+559 ERDDEYELFSP
-570 RDRSEYDDDE
+570 RDRNEYDDDE
-580 DDEEDDYRRLSRAEK
+580 DDEEDDFRRLSRAEK

-634 EKTAAAHMNKA
+634 EKTAAAHMNKVV
-645 AGVDEGA
+645 GVDEGA
-652 VRRENPANQYREEQ
+652 VRRE
-666 PAVRREAPEHQYEE
+666 
-680 EAPRARRKE
+680 
-689 QPTVR
+689 
-694 EAQAEQQYHEAPI
+694 API
-707 KVSRVAPDEMPPRK
+707 KVSKVEREEMPPSK
-721 STPPK
+721 NLAPK
-726 RSIQPEYEEYQPP
+726 RPVQPEYEEYQPP

>member
-1 MKSYMNKRFVNVLR
+1 MRCCMNKKLGNVLR
-15 SMAVAAGIMLLS
+15 SIAVAAGVMLLS
-27 TVTVFAGT
+27 TVSVLAGT

-47 GDTYTVNIVVDGAEG
+47 GDTYIVNIVVDGAEG

-76 RLEFVSCSGEYGGGG
+76 RLEFVSCTGEYGGGG
-91 GGLVTINSSNADLT
+91 GGFVTINSSNAELT

-130 VTATVMVDGED
+130 VSATVMVEGED

-192 QMVEAAQFDMG
+192 QLVEAAQFDMG

-211 DADGNNGNFDMYDQ
+211 DADGNNGNFDIYDT

-273 YAYTGDAA
+273 YAYTGD
-281 SGADGSGAASGSGG
+281 GASGSGDGVDGTASG

-344 NLHTGS
+344 NLHTVN
-350 KVAGSGESLIAQIT
+350 KVSGSGESLISQIT
-364 SPSADSEEGGVNV
+364 SPNSDNEEGGVNV

-391 LIITVIIM
+391 LIVTVIIM

-414 DEYEGDEDRYE
+414 DEYEGDEDRNEDVE
-425 ESVARVATGH
+425 ESESLGQGDNAVK
-435 GSAGASAE
+435 SYEAE
-443 EPDDYLTRLAKAS
+443 REDTIKSVPDDSENICKS
-456 DEPVAEE
+456 VKENIIENDIE
-463 DSAED
+463 DI
-468 EKTDDVEDI
+468 EDI

-519 ENVYRDNDEAPA
+519 EDVYRDNDEAPA

-652 VRRENPANQYREEQ
+652 VRRENPA
-666 PAVRREAPEHQYEE
+666 
-680 EAPRARRKE
+680 K
-689 QPTVR
+689 
-694 EAQAEQQYHEAPI
+694 QQYHEAPI
-707 KVSRVAPDEMPPRK
+707 KVSRVAPDEMPLRK
-721 STPPK
+721 SAPPK
-726 RSIQPEYEEYQPP
+726 RPVQPEYEEYQPP

>member
-1 MKSYMNKRFVNVLR
+1 MRTCYFTGGEECSMKCYMNKKLGIVLK
-15 SMAVAAGIMLLS
+15 SMAVAVSVMLLLS
-27 TVTVFAGT
+27 VSVFAGT

-47 GDTYTVNIVVDGAEG
+47 GDTYTVNIVIDGAEG

-76 RLEFVSCSGEYGGGG
+76 RLEFVSCTGEYGGGG

-141 TAAINENAREVS
+141 TAKINENAREDT

-176 EFMPVGFT
+176 EFMPVGFS

-242 FIIALKAGPE
+242 FIIALKAGPD
-252 VSVPEG
+252 VSVPDG
-258 FTKATLNWNAQTLEA
+258 FTKATLNWNSQTLEA
-273 YAYTGDAA
+273 YAYTGEAGEAA
-281 SGADGSGAASGSGG
+281 SGEAVSGG
-295 ADGSGAASGSGVAQV
+295 VTPV

-344 NLHTGS
+344 NLHAGGKGNIS
-350 KVAGSGESLIAQIT
+350 GSGENLISKIT

-391 LIITVIIM
+391 LIVTVIIM
-399 AIKLHEFNSYEYIDE
+399 AVKLHEFNSYEYIDE
-414 DEYEGDEDRYE
+414 DDYEGEDSYE
-425 ESVARVATGH
+425 APSTHVV
-435 GSAGASAE
+435 SAYGRAKVSEE

-456 DEPVAEE
+456 EE
-463 DSAED
+463 LSRESHEE
-468 EKTDDVEDI
+468 EKE
-477 SEEINTQNTKKSD
+477 EEINTQSSKKSD
-490 NIYEKYRREEEEAA
+490 NIEIEEETHE
-504 RIRQEQMHSNRESVS
+504 SESVES
-519 ENVYRDNDEAPA
+519 SA
-531 RSDIPEGFVVR
+531 RSEIPEGFVVR

-554 MQNKY
+554 MQNRY
-559 ERDDDFELFSP
+559 ERDDEYELFSP
-570 RDRSEYDDDE
+570 RDRNEYDDDE
-580 DDEEDDYRRLSRAEK
+580 DDEDDFRRLSRAEK

-634 EKTAAAHMNKA
+634 EKTAAAHINKV

-652 VRRENPANQYREEQ
+652 VRRE
-666 PAVRREAPEHQYEE
+666 
-680 EAPRARRKE
+680 
-689 QPTVR
+689 T
-694 EAQAEQQYHEAPI
+694 PI
-707 KVSRVAPDEMPPRK
+707 KVSRVERDEMPPSK
-721 STPPK
+721 NLAPK
-726 RSIQPEYEEYQPP
+726 RPVQPEYEEYQPP